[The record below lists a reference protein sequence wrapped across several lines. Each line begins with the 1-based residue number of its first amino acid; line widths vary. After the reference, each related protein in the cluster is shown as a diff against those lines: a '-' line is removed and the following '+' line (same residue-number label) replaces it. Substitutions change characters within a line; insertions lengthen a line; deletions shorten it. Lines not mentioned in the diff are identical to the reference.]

1 MIRIKILASFFNE
14 KTLITIDDDGVL
26 LVDSKNEVV
35 VEEIK
40 AAHAQA
46 RKDYGPSDG
55 FFGKYLAMQLV
66 KCGAKILKVS
76 DKQEDD
82 EQEGNAVY

>member
-1 MIRIKILASFFNE
+1 MIQIKILTSFFDK

-26 LVDSKNEVV
+26 LVDSKDEVV
-35 VEEIK
+35 VEIVES
-40 AAHAQA
+40 AYAQA
-46 RKDYGPSDG
+46 QRNYGPSDG
-55 FFGKYLAMQLV
+55 FFGGYLAMQLV

>member
-1 MIRIKILASFFNE
+1 MIQIKILAPFFNE

-35 VEEIK
+35 VEEIE
-40 AAHAQA
+40 AAYAQA

-55 FFGKYLAMQLV
+55 FFGGYLAMQLV
-66 KCGAKILKVS
+66 KCGAKILEVS
-76 DKQEDD
+76 DTEEEEAKEDR
-82 EQEGNAVY
+82 VY

>member
-1 MIRIKILASFFNE
+1 MIQIKILASFFNE

-35 VEEIK
+35 VEEIE
-40 AAHAQA
+40 AAYAQA
-46 RKDYGPSDG
+46 LKDYGPSDG

-66 KCGAKILKVS
+66 KCGAKILEVS
-76 DKQEDD
+76 DTEEEEAKED
-82 EQEGNAVY
+82 GVY